1 MEKLS
6 VKEEKM
12 MIVRNSQSYRLLT
25 LVAMS
30 GECSKEAMELL
41 MPQDSYRKKL
51 MIQLMGDNLIKG
63 YEKNAVKGYRL
74 SRRGKMLLLQ
84 MDKDR
89 FGFFLEEGA
98 DATMRRSKLPQRE
111 RQHRVSEVLAMMES
125 SGAEIYWDRKEHIFE
140 DTDGQIV
147 GIPQAAFYLPKEV
160 KSQMDLSRKIINSKL
175 AGVWLTESA
184 VWVCYNMGPRLIN
197 WYENVEVRADIL
209 IRSILKK
216 KGMNFHGSCA
226 VLFGESMAQA
236 KFCLEDPMT
245 RAYFANSSFERICFV
260 PLDEQGKALLQII
273 GDADMYEHLREG
285 LMEDLVQER
294 IGTIACD
301 GVSPDGRYV
310 LICTDMDLKR
320 LIQFN
325 TRMQYSNGRGEVYCF
340 GFQKDVVRDFC
351 NENIEIME
359 VDFEMVKEIFRLN
372 D

>member
-1 MEKLS
+1 
-6 VKEEKM
+6 

-51 MIQLMGDNLIKG
+51 MMQLTGDNLIKV

-74 SRRGKMLLLQ
+74 SRRGKILLLQ
-84 MDKDR
+84 MDGER

-111 RQHRVSEVLAMMES
+111 RQHRISEVLAMMES

-140 DTDGQIV
+140 DPDGQIV
-147 GIPQAAFYLPKEV
+147 VISQSAFYLPKEV

-226 VLFGESMAQA
+226 VLFGENMVQA
-236 KFCLEDPMT
+236 KLCLEDPMT

-340 GFQKDVVRDFC
+340 GFQKNVIGDFC
-351 NENIEIME
+351 SENIEVVE
-359 VDFEMVKEIFRLN
+359 VDFEMVREVFGLN
-372 D
+372 KK

>member
-1 MEKLS
+1 
-6 VKEEKM
+6 
-12 MIVRNSQSYRLLT
+12 
-25 LVAMS
+25 
-30 GECSKEAMELL
+30 
-41 MPQDSYRKKL
+41 
-51 MIQLMGDNLIKG
+51 
-63 YEKNAVKGYRL
+63 
-74 SRRGKMLLLQ
+74 
-84 MDKDR
+84 
-89 FGFFLEEGA
+89 
-98 DATMRRSKLPQRE
+98 
-111 RQHRVSEVLAMMES
+111 MMES

-273 GDADMYEHLREG
+273 GDADMYNHLREG
-285 LMEDLVQER
+285 LMEDLVQENIER
-294 IGTIACD
+294 IDCD
-301 GVSPDGRYV
+301 GVSPEGRYA

-359 VDFEMVKEIFRLN
+359 VDFEIVKEIFRLN